1 VKPSEQGKILK
12 IMVQFSNSNSAMETG
27 DHSKNGV
34 SPKNQ
39 MSRGNFLRKACF
51 TVLAIAFSLMFV
63 ACSKDDDKGTKDSK
77 VSKSE
82 AKQEFDQ
89 SNYGI
94 YRGVFVGSS
103 GVVAVNLGNN
113 GNSPFAILI
122 IDGVTLN
129 FTTTQTVTQ
138 GTNTTILFKQGNN
151 SFVFSVN
158 ADGTNPKVTEI
169 NITGHLDAQMI
180 VAKEI
185 SSVVAECYEG
195 TFTGPYSSGTINTI
209 ICGNKIMGL
218 AYGYGSTYVCEGQVN
233 NNSISGLV
241 VFDVITF
248 EGKKQNETI
257 SGTWTHPRERGTWT
271 GTRKYITT
279 YE

>member
-1 VKPSEQGKILK
+1 
-12 IMVQFSNSNSAMETG
+12 METETI
-27 DHSKNGV
+27 SKNEAC
-34 SPKNQ
+34 PKSQ
-39 MSRGNFLRKACF
+39 MSRGNFLKVCF
-51 TVLAIAFSLMFV
+51 AALTVILSLTFM
-63 ACSKDDDKGTKDSK
+63 ACSSDEDKGAQ

-138 GTNTTILFKQGNN
+138 GSNTTILFKQGNN

-158 ADGTNPKVTEI
+158 ANGTNPTVTDI
-169 NITGHLDAQMI
+169 NIAGHPNAQMI
-180 VAKEI
+180 IAKET

-195 TFTGPYSSGTINTI
+195 AYAGPYSSGTFNAI

-218 AYGYGSTYVCEGQVN
+218 AYGSNYYAPYVCDGN
-233 NNSISGLV
+233 LNGNSISGIVL
-241 VFDVITF
+241 FDVIIF
-248 EGKKQNETI
+248 NGVKGNETI
-257 SGTWTHPRERGTWT
+257 SGTWTHPEETGTWS
-271 GTRKYITT
+271 GTQKYITT
-279 YE
+279 YR